1 MNNLSNRKF
10 VIILIFLFIGIVYI
24 LRLFYIQV
32 LDDKWTLESASI
44 VQKQVTIKPSRGLVF
59 DRNGNSLVENKSV
72 YNLMVI
78 PGAVKDLD
86 TLKFCSVLNISKDE
100 FNHKMN
106 KAWGA
111 DERWRVTTIRSKQYN
126 KNKNYLDTLSGF
138 YFGTSRR
145 KINSID
151 VTVVA
156 SKTTIFDTLRVANI
170 FEVSKKFLIKEL
182 ARSHKMPIRR
192 YTSQIFE
199 KQIPSD
205 QFEKINDNLYLFP
218 GFFKKTETIRY
229 YPDSVAAHIVGYVRE
244 IDQKKLDEDKYY
256 HLGDYVGITGLESF
270 YEIDLRGKRGKYY
283 YLQDVF
289 QNKKTTLN
297 DGEKDIYAQEGERL
311 YTSIDISLQK
321 YGEKLMQ
328 NKTGAIVAIDPSTG
342 EILAMISAP
351 TYDPNLLVGRGFRK
365 NYADLVLNDSLRP
378 LNNRALRA
386 DYRPGSIFKLV
397 QSLIG
402 LQEEVI
408 TPYTGFT
415 CNKYPIG
422 CHDHEYPSN
431 IKKAIKHSCNPY
443 FYNVYKRIILQD
455 RTKSIFID
463 SRSGLTKWHNYVS
476 HFGFGTKLDTD
487 IPGVRIGR
495 VPDTTFYD
503 KVYGMNRWAFSNFRS
518 NSIGEGELA
527 VSPLQIANLGAIIA
541 NKGFFYEPHFVTKK
555 EINGEWENI
564 FFQKQN
570 VGIDSSYF
578 PFIVEGM
585 KEVVLSGGTARRA
598 AIPKIEVAGKTGTIQ
613 NGSFRD
619 HSAFVAFAPA
629 DNPKIAISV
638 YVEYAGFGG
647 TYAAPIASLMMEKY
661 LTDTITNKYKENRIL
676 DAVIEK
682 GKPIRS
688 LKTGNSL
695 E

>member
-10 VIILIFLFIGIVYI
+10 VIILIFLFIGVVYI
-24 LRLFYIQV
+24 FRLFYIQV
-32 LDDKWTLESASI
+32 LDDKWTLEAASI

-86 TLKFCSVLNISKDE
+86 TLKFCSILNISKED
-100 FNHKMN
+100 FNKKMN

-111 DERWRVTTIRSKQYN
+111 EERWRITTIKSENYEEN
-126 KNKNYLDTLSGF
+126 KSYLDTLSGF
-138 YFGTSRR
+138 YFAKSRR
-145 KINSID
+145 KAKSLD
-151 VTVVA
+151 VTVIA
-156 SKTTIFDTLRVANI
+156 SKTTVFDTLKLAKSLDVK
-170 FEVSKKFLIKEL
+170 FKFLVKEMNR
-182 ARSHKMPIRR
+182 AHKMPIRR

-199 KQIPSD
+199 KQIPSS

-218 GFFKKTETIRY
+218 GFFKETETIRY
-229 YPDSVAAHIVGYVRE
+229 YPDSVAGHVVGYVRE
-244 IDQKKLDEDKYY
+244 IDQKKLNQDKYY

-270 YEIDLRGKRGKYY
+270 YEVDLRGKRGKYF

-289 QNKKTTLN
+289 QNQKRTLN
-297 DGEKDIYAQEGERL
+297 KGEKDIYAQEGERL
-311 YTSIDISLQK
+311 YTSLDISLQK

-342 EILAMISAP
+342 EILAMVSAP

-402 LQEEVI
+402 LQEQVI
-408 TPYTGFT
+408 TPYSGFV

-422 CHDHEYPSN
+422 CHNHEYPSN

-443 FYNVYKRIILQD
+443 FYNVFKRIILQD
-455 RTKSIFID
+455 KSTSVFKE
-463 SRSGLTKWHNYVS
+463 SRKGLTKWHTYVN
-476 HFGFGTKLDTD
+476 HFGFGTKLNTD
-487 IPGVRIGR
+487 IPGVRTGR
-495 VPDTTFYD
+495 IPDTTFYD
-503 KVYGMNRWAFSNFRS
+503 NWYGKNRWAFSMFYS
-518 NSIGEGELA
+518 NAIGEGELA
-527 VSPLQIANLGAIIA
+527 VSPLQIANLGAILA
-541 NKGFFYEPHFVTKK
+541 NKGYYYEPHFVTKK
-555 EINGEWENI
+555 EINGIWEDIIYN
-564 FFQKQN
+564 KNN
-570 VGIDSSYF
+570 VGIDEEYF
-578 PFIVEGM
+578 PFVLDGM
-585 KEVVLSGGTARRA
+585 VEVVKPGGTARRA
-598 AIPKIEVAGKTGTIQ
+598 AIKNIEVAGKTGTIQ

-619 HSAFVAFAPA
+619 HSAFVAFAPVE
-629 DNPKIAISV
+629 NPKIAISV

-647 TYAAPIASLMMEKY
+647 TYAAPIASLMIEKY
-661 LTDTITNKYKENRIL
+661 LKDSITNIYEENRIL
-676 DAVIEK
+676 DVVIEK
-682 GKPIRS
+682 GKPIKS
-688 LKTGNSL
+688 LKTGKPIN
-695 E
+695 